1 MPWIA
6 FEIHPYPTKWVICP
20 FCKLLALP
28 LFAKR
33 YRPIS
38 KKQSRSTLVLIST
51 IVLSIISRFIQIF
64 VFDVVTTSSFEFS
77 VILILLLLFCCDSY
91 YIEKI
96 KSKNIEDFD
105 CLNLSILLEKYLEIF
120 TGTSLQFHQNMSR
133 LLKKV
138 RQ

>member
-1 MPWIA
+1 M
-6 FEIHPYPTKWVICP
+6 
-20 FCKLLALP
+20 
-28 LFAKR
+28 
-33 YRPIS
+33 
-38 KKQSRSTLVLIST
+38 
-51 IVLSIISRFIQIF
+51 LSIISRFIQIF

-77 VILILLLLFCCDSY
+77 VILILLLLFCCDRY
-91 YIEKI
+91 YIEII
-96 KSKNIEDFD
+96 KSKNIEDFN